1 MRSGMFRRRKAAVVT
16 VLVAGSAALG
26 SGLPVLMSQNANY
39 SAEAAVATITLSVN
53 SIPGVTGPVNV
64 TFAKLGGITY
74 DVGAPQ
80 PSPTCTHCK
89 TPVTVIPPTV
99 TLRVP
104 YAANIT
110 TYQDMLAWERAMRAG
125 LATGRENATLTLAS
139 STGTTIATYTLE
151 NGYPTNVDVAAGDP
165 QSVSF
170 SVTLTGDELILASP
184 GG

>member
-53 SIPGVTGPVNV
+53 RIPGVTGPVNV

-74 DVGAPQ
+74 DVGPA
-80 PSPTCTHCK
+80 PSPTCTNCK
-89 TPVTVIPPTV
+89 SAVTVIPPTV

-110 TYQDMLAWERAMRAG
+110 TYQDMLAWERAMRQG
-125 LATGRENATLTLAS
+125 LATGRANATLTLAS
-139 STGTTIATYTLE
+139 STGTMIAKYALE
-151 NGYPTNVDVAAGDP
+151 NAYPTNVDVAAGDP
-165 QSVSF
+165 ESVSF
-170 SVTLTGDELILASP
+170 TVTLTGDELVLASP